1 MQTKLRT
8 KLKYLTKNYFLSGG
22 HVCRDCN
29 QNFPGKVPLD
39 RHKYEVHGKRIDTHC
54 EQCDKFFMD
63 TTNAKKHMKLMH
75 PIQVQHFL
83 ISQFK

>member
-1 MQTKLRT
+1 M
-8 KLKYLTKNYFLSGG
+8 
-22 HVCRDCN
+22 CRDCN

-75 PIQVQHFL
+75 PIQVCADLDLHFIENGCEL
-83 ISQFK
+83 KSFIVVVHKKCENG